1 MRGLVYNFSQVWDL
15 WRESKVLEVVDQ
27 SLGESRHHDPQILRC
42 IRIGLL
48 CVQESATARPN
59 MSEVVFML
67 CNETSLPP
75 PGQAAF
81 IFRTSDRGP
90 TSTSSTS
97 IGANPSNELT
107 ISTIQ
112 GR

>member
-1 MRGLVYNFSQVWDL
+1 M
-15 WRESKVLEVVDQ
+15 EIVDKA
-27 SLGESRHHDPQILRC
+27 LGESHDHDPQILRC
-42 IRIGLL
+42 FHIGLL
-48 CVQESATARPN
+48 CVQESATARPS

-67 CNETSLPP
+67 CNEISLPP
-75 PGQAAF
+75 PGHAAF

-97 IGANPSNELT
+97 VGAISNNELT
-107 ISTIQ
+107 ISTVK